1 MLNMTVKKFAD
12 HFIPS
17 DGKIR
22 VIHNMD
28 VVFDGTLDELYY
40 SGADVLNL
48 IVAMVG
54 AVDDKVCLSCRRTE
68 RGEN

>member
-1 MLNMTVKKFAD
+1 MLNMTVKEFAD

-17 DGKIR
+17 NGKIR
-22 VIHNMD
+22 VVHQCD
-28 VVFDGTLDELYY
+28 TVFDGTLDELYY

-54 AVDDKVCLSCRRTE
+54 AIDDKVCLSCR
-68 RGEN
+68 NH